1 MDALPPLRKKIDAI
15 DDQVLRLLNERANLA
30 LEVARVKND
39 HNAPLHVPERERAIL
54 ARLAK
59 ENPGPFPTIAL
70 MAVFRDI
77 ISTCLNLEGP
87 IRIAYMGPQAT
98 YSHQAAHRYF
108 GAGCTFVA
116 KASVPDVLTT
126 IQKGEADYGVVPVEN
141 SAEGSIAVTLDLVGA
156 SELSVCGETVLPIH
170 HCLLAKDTPIEKIT
184 RVYSHP
190 QPVAQCR
197 TWLATSL
204 PGVEVCE
211 LASTAVAAGEAAKN
225 PGSAAIA
232 SRMAAET
239 YGLSVL
245 AENIED
251 TATNRTRFWV
261 VAAGD
266 RAPKDANKTSLLVSI
281 KDQAGSLHS
290 MLAPFDKH
298 KVGLT
303 RIESRP
309 SRQQPWEYLFFID
322 FLGIPEDA
330 NVKKALAAVESGSQ
344 WVKVLGTYAQAD
356 EARGKY
362 KA

>member
-1 MDALPPLRKKIDAI
+1 MDALPPLRKKIDEI
-15 DDQVLRLLNERANLA
+15 DNEILRLLNERAALA
-30 LEVARVKND
+30 LEVAEVKNV
-39 HNAPLHVPERERAIL
+39 HNAPLHVPEREREIL
-54 ARLAK
+54 ARLAND
-59 ENPGPFPTIAL
+59 NPGPFPTAAL

-116 KASVPDVLTT
+116 RSSVPDVLTSL
-126 IQKGEADYGVVPVEN
+126 QKGESDYGVVPVEN

-156 SELSVCGETVLPIH
+156 SDLAVCGEIVLPVH
-170 HCLLAKDTPIEKIT
+170 HCLLARDTPIEKVT

-232 SRMAAET
+232 SYMAAET
-239 YGLSVL
+239 YGLSIL

-251 TATNRTRFWV
+251 VATNRTRFWILS
-261 VAAGD
+261 AEH
-266 RAPKDANKTSLLVSI
+266 RAPADANKTSLLVSL
-281 KDQAGSLHS
+281 KDQAGSLHA
-290 MLAPFDKH
+290 MLAPFEKY
-298 KVGLT
+298 GISLT

-330 NVKKALAAVESGSQ
+330 HVKKALKEVEKHSQ

-356 EARGKY
+356 EAPGKF